1 MCKPGPEVLVPS
13 LEEWGSEERRV
24 EAGGNS
30 THRAMEMDESQHI
43 QELKSIWHC
52 WGEEIYGGS

>member
-1 MCKPGPEVLVPS
+1 MRKLGPEVLVPT

-43 QELKSIWHC
+43 QELKST
-52 WGEEIYGGS
+52 